1 MVSDYLT
8 HRTALQSPESAAMR
22 HNHLILGQVE
32 QGGHFP
38 LEFQTRKASSL
49 RPWAAPGGALWNP
62 RILRNHV
69 PPSRMRRSTGLHC
82 PSWAKHCCP
91 ACRQQPH
98 KPYLITSLLGFLD
111 FLVVSTC
118 TGTTSGTGSST
129 AGSSLPKRAA
139 C

>member
-49 RPWAAPGGALWNP
+49 RPLGCTRGCLVEPKNP
-62 RILRNHV
+62 
-69 PPSRMRRSTGLHC
+69 
-82 PSWAKHCCP
+82 
-91 ACRQQPH
+91 
-98 KPYLITSLLGFLD
+98 
-111 FLVVSTC
+111 
-118 TGTTSGTGSST
+118 
-129 AGSSLPKRAA
+129 
-139 C
+139 